1 MFKYILLAV
10 LFSSFS
16 HAEENLGYLL
26 EKLNDEDFDIREVA
40 EKKLSDFPPSYA
52 PIFYRLIKT
61 YNNQPEVQHRLTKV
75 ITNIYLNKVVPELII
90 KWNLGTEEYTY
101 TVSMFVNAFPY
112 RQECW
117 IKTIISNVEDE

>member
-16 HAEENLGYLL
+16 YAEENLGVLL
-26 EKLNDEDFDIREVA
+26 EKLNDEDFGIREVA

-61 YNNQPEVQHRLTKV
+61 YNSQPEVQHRLTKV

-90 KWNLGTEEYTY
+90 KWNLGVEYTY
-101 TVSMFVNAFPY
+101 TVAMFVDAYPY
-112 RQECW
+112 RQEYW
-117 IKTIISNVEDE
+117 IKNIISKVEDE